1 MSFEHIIWDWNGTLL
16 DDVDLAIHSMNL
28 IMADKKMNPLSKK
41 EYFKHF
47 GFPVSDYYRKI
58 GFDLEQESME
68 ELSDFF
74 VTNYRNHLHMTG
86 LHHRVDK
93 TLKNFSE
100 NGLTQSILSAAEQN
114 GLHEI
119 VKHFGIREYFTDLV
133 GLDDHQAKSKV
144 ERGQAWIKNQQINV
158 DKTIMIGDTIHDY
171 EVAKAL
177 GCHCALVAHGHQPFE
192 RLELQHGLVFKN
204 LEEVEAFILK

>member
-28 IMADKKMNPLSKK
+28 IMEDRKMNKLSKE

-47 GFPVSDYYRKI
+47 GFPVSDYYKKVGI
-58 GFDLEQESME
+58 DLDKVSME
-68 ELSDFF
+68 DISDAFI
-74 VTNYRNHLHMTG
+74 TNYRNHLHMTG
-86 LHHRVDK
+86 LHSRVDQ

-100 NGLTQSILSAAEQN
+100 KGLTQSILSAAEQK

-119 VKHFGIREYFTDLV
+119 VKYFGIKEYFTDLI
-133 GLDDHQAKSKV
+133 GLDDHQAKSKI
-144 ERGQAWIKNQQINV
+144 ERGQAWMKDQHINV

-177 GCHCALVAHGHQPFE
+177 GCHCALVAHGHQTYE
-192 RLELQHGLVFKN
+192 RLNMYNVPVFRDLK
-204 LEEVEAFILK
+204 EVEAYILG